1 MVERNLPVGNVVY
14 EGDQYEG
21 GAAKFHPMTDYWGFS
36 STGHFWDHNR
46 TINDYI
52 AQNVSVLGMN
62 YSELYT
68 RARLSP
74 LTFTYYGRCLADGNY
89 TVKIHFAEIIIRGN
103 KSFHSLGRQI
113 FNVYIQALII
123 RKLDWCLVCYRRLV
137 DLIS

>member
-1 MVERNLPVGNVVY
+1 MHINCGGEKSTVGNVVY

-21 GAAKFHPMTDYWGFS
+21 GAAKFHPMIDYWGFS

-62 YSELYT
+62 HSGLYT

-74 LTFTYYGRCLADGNY
+74 LTFTYLLWALLSRWELYSKNSLCRDNY
-89 TVKIHFAEIIIRGN
+89 Q
-103 KSFHSLGRQI
+103 RQ
-113 FNVYIQALII
+113 
-123 RKLDWCLVCYRRLV
+123 
-137 DLIS
+137 

>member
-1 MVERNLPVGNVVY
+1 MHINCGGEKSTVGNVVY

-62 YSELYT
+62 HSELYT

-74 LTFTYYGRCLADGNY
+74 LTFTYLLWALLSRWELYSKNSLCRDNY
-89 TVKIHFAEIIIRGN
+89 Q
-103 KSFHSLGRQI
+103 RQ
-113 FNVYIQALII
+113 
-123 RKLDWCLVCYRRLV
+123 
-137 DLIS
+137 